1 MRMEGIK
8 MKQLR
13 RTMLFVPGNNPGMI
27 QDAGIYKNDCIMFDL
42 EDSVS
47 INEKDSARYL
57 VFQALTT
64 LDYPGKEIVVRINDP
79 RTQPGKDDLE
89 AIVSTRKAIIRLPKT
104 ECAEDVRY
112 CSEIIEA
119 IEKKTGAAAGS
130 TRMMAAVES
139 AAGVLNAKEIALASK
154 RLIGIALGAE
164 DYVTDLKTSR
174 SPDGVELYFGRSMIL
189 LAARVAGIDALD
201 TVFSDVN
208 DEEGLRRETMLIKQ
222 MGFDGKSIINPR
234 QIKIVHDVFTPNEK
248 EIENAIAV
256 LAAMREAEHSGSGV
270 VSLKGKMIDKP
281 IVERA
286 RRTLGLARAQGLI
299 PEEEIYYDAEDK
311 N

>member
-1 MRMEGIK
+1 MEGIK

-104 ECAEDVRY
+104 ECAEDVRF

-174 SPDGVELYFGRSMIL
+174 SPDGIELYFGRSMIL

-299 PEEEIYYDAEDK
+299 PEEEIYYDAENK